1 MTDRLKSLLP
11 HLAALLAFI
20 GLSLMYMQPLLEGKE
35 LMQSDIIQ
43 FKGMSKEIVDFREK
57 TGEEPLW
64 TGSMFSGMPAYQIA
78 VLYPNNWS
86 KELLHW
92 FNIGLPR
99 PANYLFLLMAGA
111 YFLFVVLGVG
121 WRYALV
127 GAFGV
132 AFASYS
138 VIIIE
143 AGHNSKVHAMA
154 FMAPVLGSILLAYRG
169 KYLLGAALTALFLS
183 LQIATNHLQITYY
196 LLMIVLLLG
205 LVKLIEAVKQGQL
218 PHFGKATGMLVIG
231 AIIAIGPNISALWTT
246 ADYGAE
252 TMRGKSELS
261 TQQESSGLEK
271 EYATRWSY
279 GVAETFTILIPN
291 FMGGASTASLSENS
305 NVYKE
310 LIDNRIPREQA
321 QRIIESMPL
330 YFGTQ
335 PFTSGP
341 VYLGAIVCFLAVL
354 GLLAFKG
361 MDRWWLLSAFFL
373 SIVLSWGHN
382 FALVTDFFFDHVPG
396 YNKFRAVSMTLVIA
410 QVVLPILAVF
420 GLRAMLEGGN
430 GNAKT
435 ENEKWKMDRLKIG
448 AGIVGGLCL
457 LFALIPSLFFDFT
470 SANDGQL
477 VQAGYPDWLVD
488 ALVDDRQS
496 LFRSDALRSLGLV
509 LAAAALILLTL
520 KGKVKA
526 QMAVTAIALL
536 VLADLWQVDKR
547 YLKNEDFVSA
557 RQNKSVFAP
566 SQADQMILSDP
577 DPNFRVLNTSV
588 STFNDASTSYHHKSI
603 GGYHGAKLKRYQELI
618 DSCIS
623 RNNMEVLNMLNTKY
637 FIMRS
642 EQGPRPQ
649 QNPMALGN
657 AWFVDELSLV
667 PNADA
672 ELAALN
678 RPGFSAAQT
687 AIIDQRF
694 ADEVADLALRPDS
707 AAAITFEE
715 YRPNY
720 LKYSYTASAPRLA
733 VFSEI
738 YFANGWNAYL
748 DGELHPHFR
757 ANYVLRAMTLPEGD
771 HTVEFRFEPKVY
783 ATGEKYSLAGSILM
797 VLFVGG
803 GIFFGMRKKD

>member
-1 MTDRLKSLLP
+1 MTDRLKLILP
-11 HLAALLAFI
+11 HLAVLLAFI
-20 GLSLMYMQPLLEGKE
+20 GLSLIYMQPLLEGRE

-43 FKGMSKEIVDFREK
+43 FKGMSQEIVDFREQ
-57 TGEEPLW
+57 TGQEPLW
-64 TGSMFSGMPAYQIA
+64 TGSMFSGMPAYQIS

-86 KELLHW
+86 KAIVNW

-111 YFLFVVLGVG
+111 YFLFTVLGVG
-121 WRYALV
+121 WRYAMV
-127 GAFGV
+127 GAFGL

-196 LLMIVLLLG
+196 LLLIVLLLG
-205 LVKLIEAVKQGQL
+205 LVKLIDALKQRQL
-218 PHFGKATGMLVIG
+218 PHFAKATGMLVIG
-231 AIIAIGPNISALWTT
+231 ALIAIGPNISALWTT

-271 EYATRWSY
+271 DYATRWSY
-279 GVAETFTILIPN
+279 GVGETFTLLVPN
-291 FMGGASTASLSENS
+291 FMGGGSTASLDEKS
-305 NVYKE
+305 NVYE
-310 LIDNRIPREQA
+310 SLIDNRVPRDQA
-321 QRIIESMPL
+321 KRIIENMPL

-341 VYLGAIVCFLAVL
+341 VYLGAILCFLGFL
-354 GLLAFKG
+354 GLLVFKG
-361 MDRWWLLSAFFL
+361 MDRWWLLSAFVL

-382 FALVTDFFFDHVPG
+382 FAIVTDFFFNHAPG

-420 GLRAMLEGGN
+420 GLKAFLEEENRNWKLNKLYIAGGV
-430 GNAKT
+430 
-435 ENEKWKMDRLKIG
+435 
-448 AGIVGGLCL
+448 VGGLCM
-457 LFALIPSLFFDFT
+457 LFALMPSMFHDFT
-470 SANDGQL
+470 SDNDAQL

-488 ALVDDRQS
+488 ALLADRQS
-496 LFRSDALRSLGLV
+496 LFRSDAFRSLVLIGISAGLLYIAALGKLRTSVAATVIAVLV
-509 LAAAALILLTL
+509 L
-520 KGKVKA
+520 G
-526 QMAVTAIALL
+526 
-536 VLADLWQVDKR
+536 DLWQVDKR
-547 YLKNEDFVSA
+547 YLKNDDFVSS
-557 RQNKSVFAP
+557 RQNKAIFAP
-566 SQADQMILSDP
+566 SEADRQILTDP
-577 DPNFRVLNTSV
+577 DPNYRVMNMTV

-637 FIMRS
+637 LITRS
-642 EQGPRPQ
+642 EQGPRVQ
-649 QNPMALGN
+649 RNPMALGN
-657 AWFVDELSLV
+657 AWLVDEISLV
-667 PNADA
+667 PNADS
-672 ELAALN
+672 ELASLS
-678 RPGFSAAQT
+678 RPGFNAAQT

-694 ADEVADLALRPDS
+694 ADEVADLILRPDS
-707 AAAITFEE
+707 SAGIKFEE

-720 LKYSYTASAPRLA
+720 LKYSYRASEPRLA

-738 YFANGWNAYL
+738 YFANGWNAYV
-748 DGELHPHFR
+748 DGELQPHFR
-757 ANYVLRAMTLPEGD
+757 ANYVLRAMALPSGE
-771 HTVEFRFEPKVY
+771 HAVEFRFEPNVY
-783 ATGEKYSLAGSILM
+783 ATGERYSLAGSILL
-797 VLFVGG
+797 VVFVGAG
-803 GIFFGMRKKD
+803 SLFGLRKND

>member
-1 MTDRLKSLLP
+1 MTDRLKPLLP
-11 HLAALLAFI
+11 HFAVLLAFI
-20 GLSLMYMQPLLEGKE
+20 GLSLIYMQPLLEGKE

-43 FKGMSKEIVDFREK
+43 FKGMSQEIVDFREK

-64 TGSMFSGMPAYQIA
+64 TGSMFSGMPAYQIS

-86 KELLHW
+86 KVLLKW
-92 FNIGLPR
+92 FNMGLPH

-138 VIIIE
+138 VIVIE

-218 PHFGKATGMLVIG
+218 PHFAKATGMLVIG
-231 AIIAIGPNISALWTT
+231 ALVAIGPNISALWTT

-252 TMRGKSELS
+252 TMRGKSEL
-261 TQQESSGLEK
+261 TTMQESSGLDK

-279 GVAETFTILIPN
+279 GVAETFTILVPN
-291 FMGGASTASLSENS
+291 FMGGGSSGSLSEDS
-305 NVYKE
+305 NVYE
-310 LIDNRIPREQA
+310 ALVDNRIPKAQA
-321 QRIIESMPL
+321 KSIIGNMPL

-341 VYLGAIVCFLAVL
+341 VYLGAILCFLGVL

-361 MDRWWLLSAFFL
+361 MDRWWLLAAFIL

-420 GLRAMLEGGN
+420 GLKSIIEGQ
-430 GNAKT
+430 
-435 ENEKWKMDRLKIG
+435 EDRKWKMGRLYVA
-448 AGIVGGLCL
+448 AGVTGGICL
-457 LFALIPSLFFDFT
+457 LFALVPSLFFDFT
-470 SANDGQL
+470 STNDGQL

-496 LFRSDALRSLGLV
+496 IFRSDALRSLVLVALAAGLIYLTVMGKLKAQVTGLIIAVLV
-509 LAAAALILLTL
+509 L
-520 KGKVKA
+520 G
-526 QMAVTAIALL
+526 
-536 VLADLWQVDKR
+536 DLWQVDKR
-547 YLKNEDFVSA
+547 YLKSDDFVSA
-557 RQNKSVFAP
+557 RQNKAAFAP

-577 DPNFRVLNTSV
+577 DPNYRVLNTSV

-642 EQGPRPQ
+642 EQGPRVQ

-657 AWFVDELSLV
+657 AWFVNEMSLV
-667 PNADA
+667 ANADA

-678 RPGFSAAQT
+678 APTFRASQT

-694 ADEVADLALRPDS
+694 ADEVADLALQPDS
-707 AAAITFEE
+707 TAAIAFKE

-720 LKYSYTASAPRLA
+720 LKYSYTAVQPRLA

-738 YFANGWNAYL
+738 YFANGWNAYV
-748 DGELHPHFR
+748 DGELKPHFR
-757 ANYVLRAMTLPEGD
+757 ANYVLRAMTLPAGD
-771 HTVEFRFEPKVY
+771 HTVEFKFEPQVY
-783 ATGEKYSLAGSILM
+783 ATGEKYSLAGSILL

-803 GIFFGMRKKD
+803 GLFFGMRGRD

>member
-1 MTDRLKSLLP
+1 MTDRLKSYLP
-11 HLAALLAFI
+11 HFAVLLAFI
-20 GLSLMYMQPLLEGKE
+20 GLSLIYMQPLLEGKV

-43 FKGMSKEIVDFREK
+43 FKGMSQEIVDFREK

-64 TGSMFSGMPAYQIA
+64 TGSMFSGMPAYQIS

-86 KELLHW
+86 KKLLEV
-92 FNIGLPR
+92 FNFGLPR

-132 AFASYS
+132 AFASFS
-138 VIIIE
+138 VIMIE
-143 AGHNSKVHAMA
+143 AGHNSQVHAFA
-154 FMAPVLGSILLAYRG
+154 FVAPVLGSILLAYRG

-205 LVKLIEAVKQGQL
+205 LVKLIEAAKEGKL
-218 PHFGKATGMLVIG
+218 PHFAKATGMLVIG
-231 AIIAIGPNISALWTT
+231 AMVAIGPNISALWTT

-252 TMRGKSELS
+252 TIRGKSELS
-261 TQQESSGLEK
+261 TMQESNGLDQ

-279 GVAETFTILIPN
+279 GVAETFTILIPD
-291 FMGGASTASLSENS
+291 FMGGSSSGSLSEKS
-305 NVYKE
+305 NVYE
-310 LIDNRIPREQA
+310 ALTDNRIPKAQA
-321 QRIIESMPL
+321 RSIIGNMPL
-330 YFGTQ
+330 YHGTQ

-341 VYLGAIVCFLAVL
+341 VYLGAIICLLAVL

-361 MDRWWLLSAFFL
+361 MDRWWLLAAFIL

-382 FALVTDFFFDHVPG
+382 FALATDFFFDHVPG

-420 GLRAMLEGGN
+420 GLKSILDG
-430 GNAKT
+430 T
-435 ENEKWKMDRLKIG
+435 EDRKWKTGRLYIATG
-448 AGIVGGLCL
+448 VVGGLCL

-470 SANDGQL
+470 SSSDPQL
-477 VQAGYPDWLVD
+477 VQGGYPDWLVD
-488 ALVDDRQS
+488 ALVEDRQS
-496 LFRSDALRSLGLV
+496 LFRSDAIRSLGLV
-509 LAAAALILLTL
+509 ALAAGLIFLTL
-520 KGKVKA
+520 KGKLKA
-526 QMAVTAIALL
+526 QVTGLVIAAL
-536 VLADLWQVDKR
+536 VLGDLWQVDKR
-547 YLKNEDFVSA
+547 YLKSDDFVSA
-557 RQNKSVFAP
+557 RQNKAVFAP
-566 SQADQMILSDP
+566 SQADQRILSDP
-577 DPNFRVLNTSV
+577 DPNFRVLNTTV

-642 EQGPRPQ
+642 EQGPQVQ
-649 QNPMALGN
+649 QNPMAHGN
-657 AWFVDELSLV
+657 AWFVNEVSLV
-667 PNADA
+667 PDADA

-678 RPGFSAAQT
+678 RPGFSALNT

-715 YRPNY
+715 YGPNH
-720 LKYSYTASAPRLA
+720 LKYAYTAAEPRLA

-748 DGELHPHFR
+748 DGEPKPHFR
-757 ANYVLRAMTLPEGD
+757 ANYVLRAMTLPAGD
-771 HTVEFRFEPKVY
+771 HTVEFRFEPQVY
-783 ATGEKYSLAGSILM
+783 ATGEKYSLAGSILL

-803 GIFFGMRKKD
+803 GMFFGLRGGALS

>member
-1 MTDRLKSLLP
+1 MTDRLKPLLP
-11 HLAALLAFI
+11 HFAVLLAFI
-20 GLSLMYMQPLLEGKE
+20 GLSLIYMQPLLEGKE

-43 FKGMSKEIVDFREK
+43 FKGMSQEIVDFREK

-64 TGSMFSGMPAYQIA
+64 TGSMFSGMPAYQIS

-86 KELLHW
+86 KELLNW

-138 VIIIE
+138 VIVIE

-169 KYLLGAALTALFLS
+169 KYLAGAALTALFLS

-218 PHFGKATGMLVIG
+218 PHFAKATGMLVIG
-231 AIIAIGPNISALWTT
+231 ALVAIGPNISALWTT

-279 GVAETFTILIPN
+279 GVAETFTILVPN
-291 FMGGASTASLSENS
+291 FMGGGSSGSLSEKS
-305 NVYKE
+305 NVYE
-310 LIDNRIPREQA
+310 ALIDNNIPKAQA
-321 QRIIESMPL
+321 KSIIGNMPL
-330 YFGTQ
+330 YHGTQ

-341 VYLGAIVCFLAVL
+341 VYLGAILCLLGVL

-361 MDRWWLLSAFFL
+361 MDRWWLLAAFIL

-382 FALVTDFFFDHVPG
+382 FAPATDFFFDHVPG

-420 GLRAMLEGGN
+420 GLKAMLDGEEDG
-430 GNAKT
+430 
-435 ENEKWKMDRLKIG
+435 KWKMGKLYIA
-448 AGIVGGLCL
+448 AGVVGGLCL
-457 LFALIPSLFFDFT
+457 LFALVPSLFFDFT
-470 SANDGQL
+470 SANDPEL

-488 ALVDDRQS
+488 ALVEDRQS
-496 LFRSDALRSLGLV
+496 LFRSDALRSLVLV
-509 LAAAALILLTL
+509 ALAAGLIFLTL
-520 KGKVKA
+520 KGKLKA
-526 QMAVTAIALL
+526 QVTGLIIAVL
-536 VLADLWQVDKR
+536 VLGDLWQVDKR
-547 YLKNEDFVSA
+547 YLKNDDFVSA
-557 RQNKSVFAP
+557 RQNKAAFAP

-588 STFNDASTSYHHKSI
+588 STFNDATTSYHHKSI

-649 QNPMALGN
+649 QNPMAHGN
-657 AWFVDELSLV
+657 AWFVDEMSLV

-678 RPGFSAAQT
+678 RPGFSARQT

-694 ADEVADLALRPDS
+694 ADEVADLALLPDS
-707 AAAITFEE
+707 AAAITFKE

-720 LKYSYTASAPRLA
+720 LKYSYTAAQPRLA

-738 YFANGWNAYL
+738 YFANGWNAYV
-748 DGELHPHFR
+748 DGELKPHFR
-757 ANYVLRAMTLPEGD
+757 ANYVLRAMALPAGD
-771 HTVEFRFEPKVY
+771 HTVEFKFEPQVY

-803 GIFFGMRKKD
+803 GLFFGMRGGALS

>member
-1 MTDRLKSLLP
+1 MTDRLKSFLP
-11 HLAALLAFI
+11 HIVILLAFI
-20 GLSLMYMQPLLEGKE
+20 GLSLIYMQPLLEGKE

-57 TGEEPLW
+57 TGQEPLW
-64 TGSMFSGMPAYQIA
+64 TGSMFSGMPAYQIS
-78 VLYPNNWS
+78 VIYPNNWS
-86 KELLHW
+86 KELLNW

-99 PANYLFLLMAGA
+99 PANYLFLLLAGG
-111 YFLFVVLGVG
+111 YFLFMMLGMG

-127 GAFGV
+127 GAFGI

-138 VIIIE
+138 VIVIE

-205 LVKLIEAVKQGQL
+205 LVKLFEAAKQGQL

-231 AIIAIGPNISALWTT
+231 AVIAIGPNISALWTT

-261 TQQESSGLEK
+261 TQQESTGLDK

-279 GVAETFTILIPN
+279 GVSETFTLLIPN

-305 NVYKE
+305 NVYQE
-310 LIDNRIPREQA
+310 LIDNRIPRDQA
-321 QRIIESMPL
+321 KRIIESMPL
-330 YFGTQ
+330 YYGTQ

-341 VYLGAIVCFLAVL
+341 VYLGAILCFLAVL
-354 GLLAFKG
+354 GLLVFKG
-361 MDRWWLLSAFFL
+361 MDRWWLLAAFIL
-373 SIVLSWGHN
+373 SIILSWGHN
-382 FALVTDFFFDHVPG
+382 FAPVTDFFFDHVPG

-410 QVVLPILAVF
+410 QVVVPILAVF
-420 GLRAMLEGGN
+420 GLKAILDDEDG
-430 GNAKT
+430 KS
-435 ENEKWKMDRLKIG
+435 KIDRLKIG

-457 LFALIPSLFFDFT
+457 LFALVPTLFFDFT

-488 ALVDDRQS
+488 ALVEDRQS
-496 LFRSDALRSLGLV
+496 MFRSDALRSLGLV
-509 LAAAALILLTL
+509 AVAAGLIFLTL
-520 KGKVKA
+520 KGKLKA
-526 QMAVTAIALL
+526 QMTALAIAVL
-536 VLADLWQVDKR
+536 VLGDLWQVDKR
-547 YLKNEDFVSA
+547 YLKNDDFVSA
-557 RQNKSVFAP
+557 RQNKSLFAP
-566 SQADQMILSDP
+566 SQADQRILADP

-642 EQGPRPQ
+642 DQGPQ
-649 QNPMALGN
+649 VQLNPMALGN

-678 RPGFSAAQT
+678 RPGFSARNT

-694 ADEVADLALRPDS
+694 ADEVADLALQPDS
-707 AAAITFEE
+707 TATIAFEE

-720 LKYSYTASAPRLA
+720 LKYSYSAAQPRLA

-748 DGELHPHFR
+748 DGDLKPHFR
-757 ANYVLRAMTLPEGD
+757 ANYVLRAMTLPAGN
-771 HTVEFRFEPKVY
+771 HTVEFRFEPEVY
-783 ATGEKYSLAGSILM
+783 ATGEKYSLAGSILL

-803 GIFFGMRKKD
+803 GLFFGMKD

>member
-1 MTDRLKSLLP
+1 MTDRLKPLLP
-11 HLAALLAFI
+11 HFAVLLAFI
-20 GLSLMYMQPLLEGKE
+20 GLSLIYMQPLLEGKE

-43 FKGMSKEIVDFREK
+43 FKGMSQEIVDFREK

-64 TGSMFSGMPAYQIA
+64 TGSMFSGMPAYQIS

-86 KELLHW
+86 KVLLKW
-92 FNIGLPR
+92 FNMGLPH

-132 AFASYS
+132 AFASFS
-138 VIIIE
+138 VIVIE
-143 AGHNSKVHAMA
+143 VGHNSQIHAIS

-218 PHFGKATGMLVIG
+218 PHFAKATGMLVIG
-231 AIIAIGPNISALWTT
+231 AMVAIGPNISALWTT

-252 TMRGKSELS
+252 TIRGKSELS
-261 TQQESSGLEK
+261 TMQESSGLDK
-271 EYATRWSY
+271 FYATRWSY

-291 FMGGASTASLSENS
+291 FMGGSSSGSLSEDS
-305 NVYKE
+305 NVYE
-310 LIDNRIPREQA
+310 ALVDNRIPKAQA
-321 QRIIESMPL
+321 KSIIGNMPL

-341 VYLGAIVCFLAVL
+341 VYLGAILCFLGVL

-361 MDRWWLLSAFFL
+361 MDRWWLLAAFIL

-382 FALVTDFFFDHVPG
+382 FALATDFFFDHVPG

-420 GLRAMLEGGN
+420 GLKSIMEGQ
-430 GNAKT
+430 
-435 ENEKWKMDRLKIG
+435 EDRKWKMGRLYVAG
-448 AGIVGGLCL
+448 GIVGGLCL
-457 LFALIPSLFFDFT
+457 LFALVPSLFFDFT
-470 SANDGQL
+470 STNDGQL

-488 ALVDDRQS
+488 ALVEDRQS
-496 LFRSDALRSLGLV
+496 IFRSDAFRSLVLVALAAGLIYLTVMGKLKAQVTGLIIAVLV
-509 LAAAALILLTL
+509 L
-520 KGKVKA
+520 G
-526 QMAVTAIALL
+526 
-536 VLADLWQVDKR
+536 DLWQVDKR
-547 YLKNEDFVSA
+547 YLKSDDFVSA
-557 RQNKSVFAP
+557 RQNKAAFAP

-577 DPNFRVLNTSV
+577 DPNYRVLNTSV
-588 STFNDASTSYHHKSI
+588 STFNDATTSYHHKSI

-642 EQGPRPQ
+642 EQGPRVQ
-649 QNPMALGN
+649 QNPIALGN
-657 AWFVDELSLV
+657 AWFVNEMSLV
-667 PNADA
+667 ANADA

-678 RPGFSAAQT
+678 APTFRASQT

-694 ADEVADLALRPDS
+694 ADEVADLTLQPDS
-707 AAAITFEE
+707 AASITFEE

-720 LKYSYTASAPRLA
+720 LKYAYTAAQPRLA

-738 YFANGWNAYL
+738 YFANGWNAYV
-748 DGELHPHFR
+748 DGELKPHFR
-757 ANYVLRAMTLPEGD
+757 ANYVLRAMALPAGD
-771 HTVEFRFEPKVY
+771 HTVEFKFEPQVY
-783 ATGEKYSLAGSILM
+783 ATGEKYSLAGSILL

-803 GIFFGMRKKD
+803 GLFFGIRGDRPE